1 MRQGCTTR
9 ESKPSWITQIGS
21 VDLFRRRSSQVVVL
35 PRPAQEVM
43 SKNLMDFSMP
53 AEKCCFSC
61 WFQEI
66 SCNFPAAWTVTILD
80 LDCGCCT
87 SISACSFTYSWWNY
101 DEVHAW
107 IAVLTLVSEVSPQ
120 GACFTSKSIKHPV
133 TIVFF
138 TRHGATTSG
147 TWWFV
152 LLIWFAITHLS
163 QHVPKI
169 WPLRET
175 GSVGLQGQ

>member
-21 VDLFRRRSSQVVVL
+21 VDLFRRRSSQVVLL
-35 PRPAQEVM
+35 PRPAQEVI
-43 SKNLMDFSMP
+43 SKNLMVFSAP
-53 AEKCCFSC
+53 VSC
-61 WFQEI
+61 RKVLVFLLI
-66 SCNFPAAWTVTILD
+66 SRNLLHFFPAAWTVTILD

-107 IAVLTLVSEVSPQ
+107 IVAVLTFVSEVSRQ

-133 TIVFF
+133 TVVFF
-138 TRHGATTSG
+138 TRHGATTSW
-147 TWWFV
+147 TWCWFA

-169 WPLRET
+169 WP
-175 GSVGLQGQ
+175 